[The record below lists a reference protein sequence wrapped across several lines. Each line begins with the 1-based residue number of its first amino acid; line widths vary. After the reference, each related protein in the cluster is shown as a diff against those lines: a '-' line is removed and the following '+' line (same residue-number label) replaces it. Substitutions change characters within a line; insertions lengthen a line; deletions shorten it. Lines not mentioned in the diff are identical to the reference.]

1 MWAKS
6 LLLAALV
13 IAGSTGLSAAAT
25 PAYAQASAVPAQ
37 PSLLVPIQHR
47 GGQDIRSLREVVE
60 ELRARYG
67 GDLISAR
74 LEDGG
79 RPVYFIRWRMP
90 DGQVRDFRVDAAR

>member
-6 LLLAALV
+6 LLLAAAV
-13 IAGSTGLSAAAT
+13 VAGSAGASAEA
-25 PAYAQASAVPAQ
+25 AQATRVRAVAVQ
-37 PSLLVPIQHR
+37 PSFIMPAQHR
-47 GGQDIRSLREVVE
+47 GGQDIRPLREVVE
-60 ELRARYG
+60 ELRARHG

-79 RPVYFIRWRMP
+79 RPVYLIRWRMP

>member
-1 MWAKS
+1 MWAKP

-13 IAGSTGLSAAAT
+13 IASSAGVSAAAT
-25 PAYAQASAVPAQ
+25 PANAQAVIAQ
-37 PSLLVPIQHR
+37 PSLLIPIQQR
-47 GGQDIRSLREVVE
+47 GGQDIRPLREVVE
-60 ELRARYG
+60 ELRARHG

-79 RPVYFIRWRMP
+79 RPVYLIRWRMP